1 MFVFIIT
8 KKKYKSVGIVWSKER
23 KKKSQEPSP
32 IKTVVVL
39 RCILYGLIGFT

>member
-23 KKKSQEPSP
+23 KKSQEPSP